1 MTFSFPEDT
10 RDGSQIINVMKA
22 VQTPS
27 PLADFKESLIS
38 IREALDV
45 LGGKWK
51 IPIMIALAGGD
62 KRFKQIQAHV
72 TGITSKVL
80 SRELKKLE
88 ENNLITRI
96 VDAKTKVAVYSLTN
110 KCKSLE
116 KVIDGLKEW
125 GDYHRTNIF
134 NRPIK
139 TTPIIMSSL
148 MEERERKAG

>member
-1 MTFSFPEDT
+1 
-10 RDGSQIINVMKA
+10 MKA
-22 VQTPS
+22 VQKSS
-27 PLADFKESLIS
+27 PLIDYKESLTS

-51 IPIMIALAGGD
+51 IPIMISLAAGD
-62 KRFKQIQAHV
+62 KRFREIQTNV

-88 ENNLITRI
+88 ENKLITRK
-96 VDAKTKVAVYSLTN
+96 VDPVTKVAQYSLTS

-116 KVIDGLKEW
+116 KVIEGLKEW

-139 TTPIIMSSL
+139 TDSIL
-148 MEERERKAG
+148 MYGPMNEQAKKNHVPESNGV

>member
-1 MTFSFPEDT
+1 
-10 RDGSQIINVMKA
+10 MKA
-22 VQTPS
+22 VQKSS
-27 PLADFKESLIS
+27 PLIDYKESLTS

-51 IPIMIALAGGD
+51 IPIMISLAAGD
-62 KRFKQIQAHV
+62 KRFREIQSNV

-88 ENNLITRI
+88 ENKLITRK
-96 VDAKTKVAVYSLTN
+96 VDAATKVAQYSLTS

-116 KVIDGLKEW
+116 KVIEGLKEW

-139 TTPIIMSSL
+139 TDSIL
-148 MEERERKAG
+148 MYGPMNEQAKKNHVPESNGV

>member
-1 MTFSFPEDT
+1 M
-10 RDGSQIINVMKA
+10 
-22 VQTPS
+22 QTPP

-51 IPIMIALAGGD
+51 IPIMISLASGD
-62 KRFKQIQAHV
+62 KRFKQIQSHV

-88 ENNLITRI
+88 ENNLIIRV
-96 VDAKTKVAVYSLTN
+96 VDARTKVAVYSLTS

-116 KVIDGLKEW
+116 KVIEGLKEW

-139 TTPIIMSSL
+139 TTPIVMSSL
-148 MEERERKAG
+148 MDERERKAG